1 MAKYPVELGDNQGQL
16 DAVNY
21 LLSGT
26 QGLGQSVRGTVFSTQ
41 ALQNGNLVAPF
52 TSSIASLYRTESIS
66 TITWLDSNTLKIFFT
81 TPAGVVPYF
90 SLGNPVTITGATPA
104 EYNLD
109 FDSVVETTLTYIVVK
124 YARGVANSG
133 AGSAGTVSLNAGLT
147 DTFKYL
153 HTDCYAQV
161 DIEGGQ
167 DRPVISAQIKN
178 TFQYT
183 TTAATILT
191 YTVAINRYKLLSD
204 NNFVFDTTVAY
215 QTYTDSLPIA
225 TTSNITYST
234 VFTPIKDQPLP
245 GSYIYFLDTSYYD
258 VTAQTIIE
266 NAVLDYRSLTAQV
279 IKE

>member
-16 DAVNY
+16 DAINY

-26 QGLGQSVRGTVFSTQ
+26 QGLGQSVQGTVFSAQ
-41 ALQNGNLVAPF
+41 AQQNGNLVAPF
-52 TSSIASLYRTESIS
+52 TSNIASLYITESIS
-66 TITWLDSNTLKIFFT
+66 TITWLDSNTLRIDFT

-90 SLGNPVTITGATPA
+90 SLGNPVTVSGATPT

-133 AGSAGTVSLNAGLT
+133 SGSGGNVSLNAGLT
-147 DTFKYL
+147 NTVKYL

-161 DIEGGQ
+161 DVEGGQ
-167 DRPVISAQIKN
+167 DRPVISAQVKN
-178 TFQYT
+178 TVQYNT
-183 TTAATILT
+183 TDATTLT
-191 YTVAINRYKLLSD
+191 YTVAINRYKLLTAET
-204 NNFVFDTTVAY
+204 FIFDATVAY
-215 QTYTDSLPIA
+215 QTTPITIASA
-225 TTSNITYST
+225 TTDYFTEST
-234 VFTPIKDQPLP
+234 VFTPIKDQPEP

-258 VTAQTIIE
+258 STGATIILS
-266 NAVLDYRSLTAQV
+266 ADLSYRSLTAQV